1 MQLYTMLFYYAFV
14 CFFYAQHR
22 PLDNACV
29 RFELVFFSSH
39 LTQSRFG
46 LLARQKIHPSV
57 WVSDSR
63 FSSLRTKLNVTE
75 PGGSRRKTR
84 HYFSFCVKLFEPELQ
99 PECALMEIDG
109 VQKPTHCHAVDY
121 KYTLCIFKIS
131 VLKLLL
137 SFVHFVNSAPTFSTH
152 LPVYNPAC
160 RKTKA
165 LGYILFRLWQRLK
178 FSKVLWSSLYK
189 DYLPRRW
196 WTAVHL
202 HWAME
207 NRRLRALIT
216 ALSKWDC
223 HPFGPLYNKQMAC
236 SERLREKVGQKLN

>member
-1 MQLYTMLFYYAFV
+1 MLLF
-14 CFFYAQHR
+14 
-22 PLDNACV
+22 
-29 RFELVFFSSH
+29 VFFMHSTVH
-39 LTQSRFG
+39 LTMHVYGLNCFLFITSHTITCFG

-137 SFVHFVNSAPTFSTH
+137 SFIHFVNSAPTFSTH